1 MIIANPNGIDCDGCG
16 FINTNRVDL
25 VTGTANFS
33 GDDLI
38 GFSID
43 DAARFFVS
51 GNGFVSDA
59 VADELN
65 LVSRDLRIQT
75 QVKANT
81 TLRVL
86 AGNDTYNHTTNIIT
100 SNATEASA
108 KHSIQINVN
117 GSLEA
122 DNIELIGTEI
132 SSSHG
137 ILNAG
142 GDIEADRLKLDFNGL
157 FRNQNDGTN
166 VGSINIS
173 GLLEVTNT
181 VSFINNGNITADTLT
196 ITTNEFFN
204 NDNGGTQLGKI
215 VVTDIFSLSIPSQTS
230 YTNTGTVSS
239 DSLDLTIGGD
249 FDQDGSSF
257 NNFAFNNSAIT
268 TMGNYSYSD
277 PTDPNSRYVI
287 PIDSSLRV
295 FGDANIQVNFFSN
308 DGIVNVDGE
317 LDIDADTTV
326 INQNDGTIST
336 DSLVVKAS
344 DILNTSRGK
353 VTANNATITSSS
365 FSNSSNKKFD
375 IKNDLDIFTPTFENS
390 GNITVGNILRIARNN
405 ANAGITTFDNDYFS
419 GNGTINADTFNLSPS
434 FWLITVVSA
443 SISNSPSTFTIP
455 SLEKKF
461 T

>member
-1 MIIANPNGIDCDGCG
+1 M
-16 FINTNRVDL
+16 
-25 VTGTANFS
+25 
-33 GDDLI
+33 
-38 GFSID
+38 
-43 DAARFFVS
+43 
-51 GNGFVSDA
+51 
-59 VADELN
+59 
-65 LVSRDLRIQT
+65 
-75 QVKANT
+75 
-81 TLRVL
+81 
-86 AGNDTYNHTTNIIT
+86 
-100 SNATEASA
+100 
-108 KHSIQINVN
+108 
-117 GSLEA
+117 
-122 DNIELIGTEI
+122 
-132 SSSHG
+132 
-137 ILNAG
+137 
-142 GDIEADRLKLDFNGL
+142 

-419 GNGTINADTFNLSPS
+419 GNGTINADTFNLSVAGD
-434 FWLITVVSA
+434 FDYIADYL
-443 SISNSPSTFTIP
+443 NN
-455 SLEKKF
+455 
-461 T
+461 